1 VYALLDL
8 ALALTLTAIPI
19 SISLSLTLT
28 LTLTHEGKLRVRT
41 PNTAGWAHAVAAG
54 GRGAALGLARLGS
67 TVSGSALPK
76 RVAICPY
83 PIRSSNARRH
93 RCCAQ

>member
-1 VYALLDL
+1 M
-8 ALALTLTAIPI
+8 
-19 SISLSLTLT
+19 
-28 LTLTHEGKLRVRT
+28 RT
-41 PNTAGWAHAVAAG
+41 PNTRQSGAHAVAAG

-83 PIRSSNARRH
+83 PIRSSNARLGT
-93 RCCAQ
+93 AAVLSE